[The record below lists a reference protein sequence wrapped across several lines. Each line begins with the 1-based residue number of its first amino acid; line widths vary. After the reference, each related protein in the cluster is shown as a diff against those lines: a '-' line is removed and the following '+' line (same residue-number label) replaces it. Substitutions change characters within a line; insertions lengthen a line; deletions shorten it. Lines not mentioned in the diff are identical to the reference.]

1 MQFFRKFKIIFFKE
15 IPTLILEKT
24 QASWILEFFRFNW
37 LIRRRRHPK
46 DLVLIA
52 RVCLEHRCW
61 QPRLI

>member
-37 LIRRRRHPK
+37 SIRHRMHPK
-46 DLVLIA
+46 ELVLVA
-52 RVCLEHRCW
+52 RVFLEPRC
-61 QPRLI
+61 